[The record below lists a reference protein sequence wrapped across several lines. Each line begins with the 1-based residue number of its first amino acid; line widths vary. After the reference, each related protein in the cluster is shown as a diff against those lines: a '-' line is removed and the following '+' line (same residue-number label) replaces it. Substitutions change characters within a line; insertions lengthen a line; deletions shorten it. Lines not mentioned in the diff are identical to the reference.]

1 MEAIKARLALH
12 KRKRF
17 EAEMDEGLEEL
28 DEMEEFE
35 REQAERERMR
45 REKKEK
51 KKRKKE
57 LLKKKKKAVLELEDR
72 DKGAEGEED
81 PVMAMMRKMGLPTGF
96 SSTKK

>member
-1 MEAIKARLALH
+1 MDAIKARLALH

-17 EAEMDEGLEEL
+17 EAELDEGLEEL

-35 REQAERERMR
+35 REMAERERLR
-45 REKKEK
+45 KEKKEK

-57 LLKKKKKAVLELEDR
+57 LRKKKKKAVLELEDR
-72 DKGAEGEED
+72 DKGGEAEED
-81 PVMAMMRKMGLPTGF
+81 PMLAMMRKMGLPTGF